1 MRQCVRKFVLFF
13 VSQPFCPFLR
23 VNPIVPYGI
32 VPFETLLRIL
42 VHFTTVH
49 NGTKSI
55 SKVNEM
61 DEKTKILLVRAI
73 YWIGV
78 VLDALFALEMTVITV
93 FGESFAVYTLPEET
107 AIDLP
112 YRYAMGIAAAMMWG
126 WTGLL
131 IWGVQDP
138 LERRGTLL
146 LTAFPV
152 ITGLMLSNVFAASNS
167 LISSTSEILRPII
180 FIALFGMFTSGYFLA
195 EVAQKGD

>member
-1 MRQCVRKFVLFF
+1 M
-13 VSQPFCPFLR
+13 
-23 VNPIVPYGI
+23 
-32 VPFETLLRIL
+32 L

-49 NGTKSI
+49 NGTNNT
-55 SKVNEM
+55 SKVKEM
-61 DEKTKILLVRAI
+61 DEKTKIMLVRAI

-78 VLDALFALEMTVITV
+78 VLDALFALEMAVITV

-107 AIDLP
+107 DIDLP

-131 IWGVQDP
+131 IWGAQDP
-138 LERRGTLL
+138 FERRGTLL

-167 LISSTSEILRPII
+167 LISSTSEVLRPIV
-180 FIALFGMFTSGYFLA
+180 FLALFVMFTSGYFLA
-195 EVAQKGD
+195 KDAQKRD